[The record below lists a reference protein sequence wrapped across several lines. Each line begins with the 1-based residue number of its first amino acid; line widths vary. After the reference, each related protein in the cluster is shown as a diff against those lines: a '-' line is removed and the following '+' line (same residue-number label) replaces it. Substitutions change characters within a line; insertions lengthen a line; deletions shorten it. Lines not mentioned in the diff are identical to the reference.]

1 MIPVTVIGIRFDQF
15 PPSAHSQ
22 FSFTEKQLSA
32 ITIKLRKQTRSDAV
46 ILLSTCDRVEVWC
59 ENPQIDCKE
68 PFLKALSLPVLI
80 WTEHTYSIFG
90 EEAIE
95 HLFTLACGL
104 LSPLFGED
112 QIISQIHTSLLR
124 SRIHGCASPRMEYL
138 FREAITTAKAVQ
150 SKVDLQVPDESLAEA
165 VLMLLEKREAD
176 KKVMLIGSSAL
187 SRLVA
192 KTLSGKGYQ
201 VTMTFRDL
209 EKADLLLPE
218 GVHALA
224 YEERFDHFKSYDVV
238 ISATK
243 GMEYTVDLDSPDGPK
258 LFIDLAPVRDINPVL
273 AERKN
278 VEVLTVEDFSVSLP
292 RREAATA
299 EARIILSERLGKA
312 VHYLTYRHQ
321 VEAVQHM
328 AGQAANDLV
337 YRLNSSLSSHKLDLD
352 FRKDLYETAR
362 KAFSHQLYQ
371 ERKRE
376 AAIQRYDLSLC
387 LESGHARYPGDPD
400 TILEPFHTIER
411 EGWNLTRLSLGSH
424 TGTHMD
430 SPAHLLKG
438 GKTLDSYPLS
448 RFFATAYVMDCR
460 NLEIIDPE
468 DIPEIDP
475 SCDAVLFCTGGRAQL
490 SVAAVNCLLAR
501 GIRLFGFDTPNCD
514 HSGDLSFPVHHAI
527 FAQDALIIENLVKL
541 DTVVSKVV
549 QLTCLPLS
557 FKNAD
562 GAPTRVIAT
571 VR

>member
-1 MIPVTVIGIRFDQF
+1 MIPVSVVGIRFDQF
-15 PPSAHSQ
+15 PPSVHSK

-59 ENPQIDCKE
+59 ESPQIDCKE
-68 PFLKALSLPVLI
+68 PFLRALSLPVLI
-80 WTEHTYSIFG
+80 WAEHTYSIFG

-165 VLMLLEKREAD
+165 VLMLLEKREVE
-176 KKVMLIGSSAL
+176 KKVMIIGSSAL

-192 KTLSGKGYQ
+192 KVLSGNGYQ
-201 VTMTFRDL
+201 VSMTFRDL
-209 EKADLLLPE
+209 EKADLLLPG
-218 GVHALA
+218 GVKALS
-224 YEERFDHFKSYDVV
+224 YEERFEHFKSYDVV

-243 GMEYTVDLDSPDGPK
+243 GMEYTVDLDSPDGPG

-273 AERKN
+273 AERKG

-292 RREAATA
+292 RKEAATA
-299 EARIILSERLGKA
+299 EASTIVSERLAKA

-321 VEAVQHM
+321 VDAVQRM

-337 YRLNSSLSSHKLDLD
+337 YRLNSLLASHKLDLD

-400 TILEPFHTIER
+400 TILEPLHTIEG

-448 RFFATAYVMDCR
+448 RFFATAYVLDCR
-460 NLEIIDPE
+460 GMHTVRGQ
-468 DIPEIDP
+468 DIPPLDNA
-475 SCDAVLFCTGGRAQL
+475 CDAILFLTEETAHLSLEAAQT
-490 SVAAVNCLLAR
+490 LLDR
-501 GIRLFGFDTPNCD
+501 GIRLFGFDAPNCD
-514 HSGDLSFPVHHAI
+514 VDGDLSFPVHHAL
-527 FAQDALIIENLVKL
+527 FKRDALILENLTNL
-541 DTVVSKVV
+541 DLIVSRMVD
-549 QLTCLPLS
+549 LICLPL
-557 FKNAD
+557 FFRDAD
-562 GAPTRVIAT
+562 GSPTRVVAIEK
-571 VR
+571 

>member
-1 MIPVTVIGIRFDQF
+1 
-15 PPSAHSQ
+15 
-22 FSFTEKQLSA
+22 
-32 ITIKLRKQTRSDAV
+32 
-46 ILLSTCDRVEVWC
+46 
-59 ENPQIDCKE
+59 
-68 PFLKALSLPVLI
+68 
-80 WTEHTYSIFG
+80 
-90 EEAIE
+90 
-95 HLFTLACGL
+95 
-104 LSPLFGED
+104 
-112 QIISQIHTSLLR
+112 
-124 SRIHGCASPRMEYL
+124 MEYL
-138 FREAITTAKAVQ
+138 FKEAITTAKAVQ
-150 SKVDLQVPDESLAEA
+150 SKVYLQVPDESLAEA
-165 VLMLLEKREAD
+165 VLMLLEKREVD

-218 GVHALA
+218 GVKALA
-224 YEERFDHFKSYDVV
+224 YEERFDHFRSYDVV

-258 LFIDLAPVRDINPVL
+258 LFIDLAPVRDINPLL
-273 AERKN
+273 AERKG
-278 VEVLTVEDFSVSLP
+278 VAVLTVEDFSVSLP

-299 EARIILSERLGKA
+299 EARCIVSEHLGKA
-312 VHYLTYRHQ
+312 LHYLTYRHQ
-321 VEAVQHM
+321 VEAVQRM

-337 YRLNSSLSSHKLDLD
+337 YRLNGLLASHKLGLD

-376 AAIQRYDLSLC
+376 AAIQRYDLSIC
-387 LESGHARYPGDPD
+387 LESGHAIYEGDPD
-400 TILEPFHTIER
+400 TILEPFHTIDK
-411 EGWNLTRLSLGSH
+411 EGWNLTRISLGSH

-438 GKTLDSYPLS
+438 GKTLDVYPLS

-460 NLEIIDPE
+460 NLDIIDPE
-468 DIPEIDP
+468 DIPELDP
-475 SCDAVLFCTGGRAQL
+475 SCDAVLFCTVGRAQL
-490 SVAAVNCLLAR
+490 SVDAVNSLLAR

-514 HSGDLSFPVHHAI
+514 RSGDLSFPVHHAI